1 MNATLE
7 KIENSEAHFKFSI
20 EAEKFEIAL
29 EKSFKKNVNNYK
41 IPGFRKG
48 KVTRAVLESKMG
60 PEVLYQD
67 ALDFVV
73 PEEYAATLK
82 ELDLNPVGDPD
93 IEVGSIEKG
102 KPLSIKVSVPITPE
116 VTLGTIEGLEV
127 KVPKTREVTD
137 KDIERYLEGLRSR
150 NKKVRDKLDESA
162 LSGDTLTIDYK
173 CTVEDTT
180 YDDVLDYKFML
191 DLNNPILGFEDHL
204 LGAQKGDSLNIEN
217 HFPADYSLKQLAG
230 KKARFI
236 VTVKKVEDI
245 QLREL
250 DDQFAQEV
258 GKVQNLKEL
267 RLKAKRELDEMASL
281 RSTNLLRQ
289 AIIKAMLEK
298 CEVTVPEFLVLER
311 AKDML
316 DQLSKQLAAEGG
328 DIDLYLQMT
337 RKKPESFKKQMWEE
351 AKNAV
356 KTEFILD
363 KIIKEKDF
371 QVSEEELDQGA
382 EVFASQ
388 IGMDKEDA
396 RKNLGP
402 LMNKVLFEL
411 KAEKAI
417 QYVIDHAKIAVDQ

>member
-7 KIENSEAHFKFSI
+7 KIENSEAFFSFSI
-20 EAEKFEIAL
+20 ETEKFEKAL

-48 KVTRAVLESKMG
+48 KVTRAVVESKLG

-73 PEEYAATLK
+73 PEEYAATLQ
-82 ELDLNPVGDPD
+82 ELELKPVGDPD
-93 IEVGSIEKG
+93 IEVGYIEKG
-102 KPLSIKVSVPITPE
+102 KPLSIKVCVPITPE

-127 KVPKTREVTD
+127 KVPKTQEVAD
-137 KDIERYLEGLRSR
+137 KDIERYLENLRSR
-150 NKKVRDKLDESA
+150 NKKVIDKLDEPASD
-162 LSGDTLTIDYK
+162 GDTLTIDYK
-173 CTVEDTT
+173 CTVGDTS
-180 YDDVLDYKFML
+180 YDDVIDYKFML
-191 DLNNPILGFEDHL
+191 DLSNPILGFEDNL
-204 LGAQKGDSLNIEN
+204 LGAKKGDSLNIEN
-217 HFPADYSLKQLAG
+217 HFPADYSLRQLAG

-236 VTVKKVEDI
+236 VTVKKVENI

-250 DDQFAQEV
+250 NDKFAQEV
-258 GKVQNLKEL
+258 GKVENLEELRIKAKKEL
-267 RLKAKRELDEMASL
+267 VEMASL
-281 RSTNLLRQ
+281 HSTNILRQ

-298 CEVTVPEFLVLER
+298 CDVTVPEFLIMEQ

-316 DQLSKQLAAEGG
+316 DQFSKQLATEGG

-337 RKKPESFKKQMWEE
+337 NKKPESFKKQMWED

-363 KIIKEKDF
+363 KIINEKGF
-371 QVSEEELDQGA
+371 EVSEEELEQGA

-388 IGMDKEDA
+388 IGMDKENA

-402 LMNKVLFEL
+402 LVNKLIFEL
-411 KAEKAI
+411 KAERAI
-417 QYVIDHAKIAVDQ
+417 QYMIDHAAITIE